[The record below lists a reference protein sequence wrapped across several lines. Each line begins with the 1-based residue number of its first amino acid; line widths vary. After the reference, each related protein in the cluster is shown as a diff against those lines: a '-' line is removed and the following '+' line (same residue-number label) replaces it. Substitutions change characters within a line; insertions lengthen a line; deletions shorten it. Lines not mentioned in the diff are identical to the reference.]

1 MSALDG
7 MSASL
12 LKAYIGAG
20 LWHVRFVPHAEIGDL
35 ERSRCSMLARGWSEI
50 GPAAGKLKGA
60 VGCLSG

>member
-12 LKAYIGAG
+12 TSALCHERK
-20 LWHVRFVPHAEIGDL
+20 FGDL

-60 VGCLSG
+60 VGCLTG